1 MFFHFI
7 KTINLISGLFL
18 ILLTARLA
26 AYYSRFQLC
35 LHFDIVL
42 SFLDSVWYS
51 FGLLSCLKYLSFQN
65 VILVLGSYYIFRQ
78 TQKQFLLQLVGVF
91 RGGSR
96 AAATSNME
104 YFVIKALH
112 LGCCSSPRSAS
123 GFYWKTLENM
133 VINWVMVMSLI
144 PFWCHLRKKTRTFF
158 SKSSGARQLWVS
170 SK

>member
-42 SFLDSVWYS
+42 SFLDSIWYS
-51 FGLLSCLKYLSFQN
+51 FGSLSCLKYLSFQT

-104 YFVIKALH
+104 RFVIIVNGFQPLTIITKHFILDVAAALDPP
-112 LGCCSSPRSAS
+112 LV
-123 GFYWKTLENM
+123 FIEK
-133 VINWVMVMSLI
+133 
-144 PFWCHLRKKTRTFF
+144 
-158 SKSSGARQLWVS
+158 QLKIW
-170 SK
+170 